1 MPRFVACAPAFL
13 PRAFLSQV
21 KVELV
26 KKSTF
31 QLGYDGSA
39 LTQAQ
44 LQAIVEES
52 ACGSPVSAGCS
63 ATLTLR
69 PQRRRAL
76 SGTPTYDVQMQQQMS
91 GGDSVQAD
99 LGAAD
104 ATVANIASSIQA
116 QDGSAQV
123 VAEVQ
128 AVSTEAEVVK
138 CSSRGSLAPEG
149 RPKHRSKAYLVLPGL
164 PKR

>member
-13 PRAFLSQV
+13 PRAFLPQV

-44 LQAIVEES
+44 AQAIVEES

-76 SGTPTYDVQMQQQMS
+76 LAATFVAAVLPFLPEILLYAGSTALAPPTGGAVRLELKVEGMGCEACQLAVAGALQRASGV
-91 GGDSVQAD
+91 
-99 LGAAD
+99 LD
-104 ATVANIASSIQA
+104 ATV
-116 QDGSAQV
+116 D
-123 VAEVQ
+123 AER
-128 AVSTEAEVVK
+128 AP
-138 CSSRGSLAPEG
+138 SLCLAL
-149 RPKHRSKAYLVLPGL
+149 SVFI
-164 PKR
+164 

>member
-1 MPRFVACAPAFL
+1 MLRAFL
-13 PRAFLSQV
+13 PQV
-21 KVELV
+21 EVELV

-76 SGTPTYDVQMQQQMS
+76 SGTPTYDVQVQQQMS
-91 GGDSVQAD
+91 GSDSVQAD
-99 LGAAD
+99 VGAAN

-116 QDGSAQV
+116 QDSSAQV

-128 AVSTEAEVVK
+128 AVSTEADVVITQEGDGTAATDLQTDLVNIDAGPGF
-138 CSSRGSLAPEG
+138 SVDDLSLI
-149 RPKHRSKAYLVLPGL
+149 HI
-164 PKR
+164 